1 MSVGSLAI
9 SIRLPPGQEAAN
21 LDTTSSKVVPLKPDP
36 EATSAARAG
45 AGVRIAISSIGILAG
60 STGRTAGGGGARE
73 VFVAEVVF
81 FWADLPDPRALAAL
95 ASNAGILKRDGGV
108 D

>member
-21 LDTTSSKVVPLKPDP
+21 LDTTSSKVAPLSPDP
-36 EATSAARAG
+36 EATLVARAG
-45 AGVRIAISSIGILAG
+45 VLIVASFTGIVKG
-60 STGRTAGGGGARE
+60 STGRAAGGGGAGE
-73 VFVAEVVF
+73 VLEVEAVF
-81 FWADLPDPRALAAL
+81 FWADLPEPRALAAL

-108 D
+108 EG